1 MFKTLINAWN
11 VKDIRTKMLYTL
23 LLVVIYRF
31 GSFIPVPGVDASKIA
46 AAADTYSIL
55 SFLNLLSGGNFGQF
69 TIFAMGIT
77 PYITGSII
85 IQLLTIAIPS
95 LEKMAKEE
103 DGREKLERITR
114 YTGIGLAL
122 VQSIGIVSGLQ
133 NQAQI
138 VTNPGFLSYAT
149 IGIVCTAGTAF
160 LVWLGERITEK
171 GIGNGISFIIF
182 AFIQK
187 FLAQLLPVCL
197 HDPVMVRQSYQ
208 PVLAAD
214 IGIRTNRSSQRC
226 QIISVLQK
234 LLSDRLVCHFSA
246 FQFHINNL
254 VLFDLNQVKFLSK
267 TRNGKRIEKT
277 KGIHFLHVQFQLIHE
292 RSHTVHLPV
301 THFQKI
307 CPSRQLPF

>member
-103 DGREKLERITR
+103 DGREKLATP
-114 YTGIGLAL
+114 
-122 VQSIGIVSGLQ
+122 VSVSLWCR
-133 NQAQI
+133 AS
-138 VTNPGFLSYAT
+138 VSY
-149 IGIVCTAGTAF
+149 
-160 LVWLGERITEK
+160 
-171 GIGNGISFIIF
+171 
-182 AFIQK
+182 
-187 FLAQLLPVCL
+187 PVCRIRRRSL
-197 HDPVMVRQSYQ
+197 PTPASFPMLPSASSARQAPPSWYGW
-208 PVLAAD
+208 A
-214 IGIRTNRSSQRC
+214 
-226 QIISVLQK
+226 
-234 LLSDRLVCHFSA
+234 
-246 FQFHINNL
+246 
-254 VLFDLNQVKFLSK
+254 
-267 TRNGKRIEKT
+267 
-277 KGIHFLHVQFQLIHE
+277 KG
-292 RSHTVHLPV
+292 
-301 THFQKI
+301 
-307 CPSRQLPF
+307 

>member
-122 VQSIGIVSGLQ
+122 VRASVSYPSAESG
-133 NQAQI
+133 AD
-138 VTNPGFLSYAT
+138 
-149 IGIVCTAGTAF
+149 
-160 LVWLGERITEK
+160 R
-171 GIGNGISFIIF
+171 
-182 AFIQK
+182 
-187 FLAQLLPVCL
+187 
-197 HDPVMVRQSYQ
+197 YQ
-208 PVLAAD
+208 P
-214 IGIRTNRSSQRC
+214 R
-226 QIISVLQK
+226 
-234 LLSDRLVCHFSA
+234 
-246 FQFHINNL
+246 
-254 VLFDLNQVKFLSK
+254 
-267 TRNGKRIEKT
+267 
-277 KGIHFLHVQFQLIHE
+277 
-292 RSHTVHLPV
+292 
-301 THFQKI
+301 
-307 CPSRQLPF
+307 LPFLCYHRHRLHGRHRPSWYGWAKG